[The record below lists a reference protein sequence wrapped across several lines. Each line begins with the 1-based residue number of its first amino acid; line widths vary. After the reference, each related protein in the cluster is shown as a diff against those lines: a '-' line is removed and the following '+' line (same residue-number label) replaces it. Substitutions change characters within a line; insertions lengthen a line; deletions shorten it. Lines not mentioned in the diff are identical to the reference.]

1 MTTETRLQTTQQTQS
16 GAPALPDSSRVSDAA
31 GPVSEQDLDLA
42 APTADLVRLYLD
54 DIGRTP
60 LLTAAEEVELSQRIE
75 AGVYA
80 EHLLKSAPADLDA
93 SRRSDLEALVRD
105 GLRAKDQ
112 MLRANLR
119 LVVSVAKKHSHRGL
133 PFLDVVQEGNLGLV
147 RAVEKFDY
155 RKGYKFSTYATWWI
169 RQAIGR
175 GLAEQARTIRLPV
188 HVHEQ
193 IGKLTRALRELS
205 AKLEREPADEE
216 IAEALGWEVADV
228 ITLRRV
234 GREAISLDTPVGDD
248 LDTSVGELVVDTDA
262 VTAVEA
268 VEHRAMLRELHRAI
282 ATLPEREAAIVRL
295 RYGLVDGRA
304 RTLDE
309 IGREL
314 GLTRERIRQ
323 LEKEA
328 LAKLRHPS
336 ATRDLLDWAS

>member
-1 MTTETRLQTTQQTQS
+1 MTTT
-16 GAPALPDSSRVSDAA
+16 PALQQALEATPAV
-31 GPVSEQDLDLA
+31 DLDLA

-60 LLTAAEEVELSQRIE
+60 LLTAADEVELSQRIE
-75 AGVYA
+75 AGLYA
-80 EHLLKSAPADLDA
+80 QHLLATGETGEHDA
-93 SRRSDLEALVRD
+93 AELRRLVRD
-105 GLRAKDQ
+105 GDRAKDQ

-175 GLAEQARTIRLPV
+175 GLAEQARTVRLPV

-193 IGKLTRALRELS
+193 IGKLSRALRDLS
-205 AKLEREPADEE
+205 ATLERDPDDQEV
-216 IAEALGWEVADV
+216 AEALGWELADV
-228 ITLRRV
+228 TSLRRIS
-234 GREAISLDTPVGDD
+234 RDAISLDTPVGEEA
-248 LDTSVGELVVDTDA
+248 DTSVGDLVVDTDA
-262 VTAVEA
+262 VSAADAYEQ
-268 VEHRAMLRELHRAI
+268 RALLRDLQSALDQ
-282 ATLPEREAAIVRL
+282 LPEREATILRM
-295 RYGLVDGRA
+295 RYGLHDGRPH
-304 RTLDE
+304 TLDE
-309 IGREL
+309 IGRAV

-328 LAKLRHPS
+328 LGKLRSP
-336 ATRDLLDWAS
+336 ATTQSLLDWAS